1 MEIMNHSNPFSS
13 KQNLF
18 SVLDFFIDGSD
29 FYGKKLSIEMYLH
42 TISINI
48 PSFDFYMLILNAIG
62 FDLKAT

>member
-1 MEIMNHSNPFSS
+1 MKSRVKNGNHESLKPFFI

-18 SVLDFFIDGSD
+18 SVLDFFIDGSN

-48 PSFDFYMLILNAIG
+48 PIL
-62 FDLKAT
+62 